1 MISPA
6 RTRAAEGEAVMP
18 ERGAVSR
25 TARPQDY
32 NAIAAVADDWWGRP
46 VLAVLPRVFLDH
58 FHQTS
63 LVVDGAD
70 GPTAFLIGFLSPS
83 QPERAYIHFV
93 GVAPAARQRGLAR
106 QLYEEFFALARADGR
121 RLVNAITSPA
131 NAGSIA
137 FHRSMGFTVT
147 GPVADYDG
155 AGHAKMVFERPL

>member
-1 MISPA
+1 
-6 RTRAAEGEAVMP
+6 MP

-25 TARPQDY
+25 AARPQDY
-32 NAIAAVADDWWGRP
+32 DAIAAVADDWWGRP

-58 FHQTS
+58 FHRTS

-70 GPTAFLIGFLSPS
+70 GPVAFLIGFLSPS
-83 QPERAYIHFV
+83 RPDRAYIHFV

-137 FHRSMGFTVT
+137 FHRSLGFTVT
-147 GPVADYDG
+147 GPVPDYDG
-155 AGHAKMVFERPL
+155 PGHAKMVFERRL

>member
-1 MISPA
+1 
-6 RTRAAEGEAVMP
+6 MP

-25 TARPQDY
+25 VARPQDY
-32 NAIAAVADDWWGRP
+32 DAIAAVADDWWGRP

-58 FHQTS
+58 FYRTS

-70 GPTAFLIGFLSPS
+70 GPVAFLIGFLSPS

-106 QLYEEFFALARADGR
+106 QLYEEFFALACADGR

-137 FHRSMGFTVT
+137 FHRSLGFTVT
-147 GPVADYDG
+147 GPVPDYDG
-155 AGHAKMVFERPL
+155 PGHAKMVFERRL